1 MHYTSRNSELT
12 FLAVETDFEKS
23 NEIFFRLGIIYKQQR
38 KSQQSLEVRSLRALV
53 EIFAFLTLLVSFVVF
68 PLHSQQSSSSSHGDR
83 HLVPNWSCL
92 RATTRCMSIPC
103 SLLGLIA
110 DGNFPS
116 RQFIAAKE
124 SYERVLQENP
134 AHAKVLQQL
143 GGLYHRSH
151 ASFYNPEI
159 SVQILTK
166 SLESGEFTFHS
177 VRYLDHDSC
186 FLRR

>member
-1 MHYTSRNSELT
+1 VHYTSRNSELT

-53 EIFAFLTLLVSFVVF
+53 EIF
-68 PLHSQQSSSSSHGDR
+68 GDR